1 MMKKKAIRLIIFMV
15 AVLLGTATAH
25 SADYSS
31 KKLEHIA
38 TLLRKPVN
46 RVDTVQRINE
56 YGEIEHIG
64 LRLFSKEIRE
74 TMPSPVYD
82 FLERYLLELN
92 ITQGEEHSRLL
103 FTNNVSF
110 LVGQPSTALAID
122 SSCAF
127 SNEQIDF
134 YHYRSTWTKEG
145 KEILKVVFPMSWKM
159 MSGCSLSE
167 LETGFEKRLLRH
179 KVTKVVPL
187 PIKGTYIISPVIK
200 NDLYL
205 ENGDDDGEERKYIFS
220 IKQKSRS
227 VANLMLA
234 EDLPVD
240 VTLRVVIDRYDYIT
254 DTLSVPLHTFQ
265 NFCIVEE
272 GCKPYFGLKNRSGNI
287 TKGVLM
293 LANKNG
299 GFLHMLSVSIDDSV
313 LENGKGVIEGRLMP
327 YIPLHNVKKEFVNLT
342 EYETIQ

>member
-1 MMKKKAIRLIIFMV
+1 MMRKLTIRMLFLMV
-15 AVLLGTATAH
+15 AVLFGTATTH
-25 SADYSS
+25 SAVYSS

-38 TLLRKPVN
+38 TLLKKSAQ
-46 RVDTVQRINE
+46 RVDTVQRVNE

-64 LRLFSKEIRE
+64 LRLFSNEIRE
-74 TMPSPVYD
+74 QMPSPIYD

-92 ITQGEEHSRLL
+92 ITQGEELSRLL
-103 FTNNVSF
+103 FTSNVTF
-110 LVGQPSTALAID
+110 LVGQPSTALTID
-122 SSCAF
+122 STCTF

-159 MSGCSLSE
+159 MSGCSNSE
-167 LETGFEKRLLRH
+167 LEKGFEKRLLRH

-187 PIKGTYIISPVIK
+187 PVKGTYIISPVIN

-205 ENGDDDGEERKYIFS
+205 ENEDDDGEERKYIFS
-220 IKQKSRS
+220 VKQRSRS

-240 VTLRVVIDRYDYIT
+240 VTLRIVIDRYDYIT

-272 GCKPYFGLKNRSGNI
+272 GCKPYFGLKNRTGNI

-313 LENGKGVIEGRLMP
+313 LENGGGVIEGKLMT
-327 YIPLHNVKKEFVNLT
+327 YIPLHNVKKEFLNLT

>member
-1 MMKKKAIRLIIFMV
+1 M
-15 AVLLGTATAH
+15 
-25 SADYSS
+25 
-31 KKLEHIA
+31 
-38 TLLRKPVN
+38 
-46 RVDTVQRINE
+46 
-56 YGEIEHIG
+56 
-64 LRLFSKEIRE
+64 
-74 TMPSPVYD
+74 
-82 FLERYLLELN
+82 
-92 ITQGEEHSRLL
+92 
-103 FTNNVSF
+103 
-110 LVGQPSTALAID
+110 
-122 SSCAF
+122 
-127 SNEQIDF
+127 
-134 YHYRSTWTKEG
+134 
-145 KEILKVVFPMSWKM
+145 
-159 MSGCSLSE
+159 
-167 LETGFEKRLLRH
+167 
-179 KVTKVVPL
+179 
-187 PIKGTYIISPVIK
+187 
-200 NDLYL
+200 YL

-299 GFLHMLSVSIDDSV
+299 GFMHMLSVSIDDSV

>member
-110 LVGQPSTALAID
+110 LVGQPSTALTID

-205 ENGDDDGEERKYIFS
+205 ENGDDDGEERKYVFS
-220 IKQKSRS
+220 VKQRSRS

-254 DTLSVPLHTFQ
+254 DTLSVSLHTFQ
-265 NFCIVEE
+265 NFCIVKE

-299 GFLHMLSVSIDDSV
+299 GFMHMLSVSIDDSV